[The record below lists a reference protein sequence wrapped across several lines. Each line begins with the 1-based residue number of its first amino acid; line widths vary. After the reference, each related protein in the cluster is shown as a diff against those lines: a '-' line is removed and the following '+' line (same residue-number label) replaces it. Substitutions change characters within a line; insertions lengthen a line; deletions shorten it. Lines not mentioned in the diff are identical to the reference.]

1 MVKQSS
7 KDNDNNINN
16 GTITVVHRFSGNKEK
31 EENRFVSKKEGKK
44 TKV

>member
-1 MVKQSS
+1 MSS

-16 GTITVVHRFSGNKEK
+16 GTVTVVHRYSGNKEK
-31 EENRFVSKKEGKK
+31 KKSFISKKEGKK